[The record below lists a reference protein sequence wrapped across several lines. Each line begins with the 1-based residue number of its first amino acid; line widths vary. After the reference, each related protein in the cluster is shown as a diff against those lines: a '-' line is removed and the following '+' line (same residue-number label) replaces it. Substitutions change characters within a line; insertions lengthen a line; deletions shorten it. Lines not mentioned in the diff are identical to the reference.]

1 MVWDLCLQ
9 LNAVID
15 VFELDMI
22 GDVAQQQNGKAMMQ
36 KLASSQAPLLVR
48 LKP

>member
-1 MVWDLCLQ
+1 
-9 LNAVID
+9 VID
-15 VFELDMI
+15 VSELDMT

-36 KLASSQAPLLVR
+36 MLASSQAPLLVR